1 MGDRARENWMSLRRR
16 LRQTFYLGLMQDE
29 LDTGVG
35 WVNFLENVLN
45 GVGQIATIPVAI
57 GQEIVIGTVLI
68 MRPDVFAVGRPTR
81 PRRKRARLG

>member
-1 MGDRARENWMSLRRR
+1 MSLRRR

-35 WVNFLENVLN
+35 WVNFLQDVLN

-57 GQEIVIGTVLI
+57 G
-68 MRPDVFAVGRPTR
+68 D
-81 PRRKRARLG
+81 RKSVV